1 MKKNKLRSITL
12 NVKVMNLGRV
22 KKGNQEGMLDVR
34 SSIPSFSILLLAVS
48 APSRA
53 SQVSKLTL
61 DLAKQSKNMLLKRH
75 ISP

>member
-1 MKKNKLRSITL
+1 
-12 NVKVMNLGRV
+12 MNLGRV
-22 KKGNQEGMLDVR
+22 KKGNQEGMLDFGL
-34 SSIPSFSILLLAVS
+34 PFPLFPFCLLAPF

-75 ISP
+75 ISS